1 MKKVITALVLA
12 VMFSVLFTFAASAS
26 VGKGSASAK
35 PEYDLSEYMPYDTEG
50 ATKIIIR
57 LSDFG
62 EKIPSSE
69 FWSNK
74 NITDV
79 YIEDGITEIG
89 SGCFDSC
96 TSLKHV
102 RLPAT
107 LKKIGDGRGGAFAL
121 TALEEIYIPG
131 GVEDIESE
139 TFLACPLK
147 KIVIGEGVEHLW
159 SNAFKRCAPEEI
171 ILPESIKTIDTEK
184 MYTDNLVM
192 YLTDNIEKI
201 SNING
206 KKIYVTEGSK
216 THQAL
221 LECYKLVKGSDTLG
235 DNIVLLPKSPQTGDN
250 DITASV
256 IVLLAAIG
264 GMYLARK
271 IKR

>member
-12 VMFSVLFTFAASAS
+12 VIFGALFTFAASAS
-26 VGKGSASAK
+26 VDSRQTATE

-62 EKIPSSE
+62 EKIPSSK
-69 FWSNK
+69 FWNNT

-89 SGCFDSC
+89 SGCFYSC
-96 TSLKHV
+96 TALKHV
-102 RLPAT
+102 RLPNT
-107 LKKIGDGRGGAFAL
+107 LKKLSDGKDGAFAL

-147 KIVIGEGVEHLW
+147 RIVIGEGVEHLW
-159 SNAFKRCAPEEI
+159 SNSFKRCAPEEI
-171 ILPESIKTIDTEK
+171 ILPESVKTIDTEK
-184 MYTDNLVM
+184 MYTNNLVM
-192 YLTDNIEKI
+192 YLPDNIEKI
-201 SNING
+201 SYING

-221 LECYKLVKGSDTLG
+221 LECYKLVKGSDSLG
-235 DNIVLLPKSPQTGDN
+235 DNIILLPKTPQTGDSN
-250 DITASV
+250 ITSSV
-256 IVLLAAIG
+256 IVLLVAIG
-264 GMYLARK
+264 GIYLARK